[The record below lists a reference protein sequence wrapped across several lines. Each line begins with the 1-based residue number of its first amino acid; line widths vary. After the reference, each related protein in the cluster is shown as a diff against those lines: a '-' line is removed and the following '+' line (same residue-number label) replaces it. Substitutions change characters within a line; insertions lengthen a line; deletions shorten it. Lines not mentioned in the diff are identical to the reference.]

1 MGSPDPILRS
11 GGVGGPGGGQD
22 GYAQNHREQLPHV
35 GVPDAGNR
43 LGARSAGRD
52 TIWPVATPADAFD
65 RLPKVELHC
74 HVEGTM
80 RPATVVEL
88 ARRNGVA
95 LPTADPTLL
104 YRYDSLDSF
113 LAVFWLVQSTLATRD
128 DWARLAYESVVDGAA
143 HGVVHRESFFTPA
156 RHLAGG
162 QDLAA
167 IVGGLT
173 RGSPP
178 PRPKPASRVS

>member
-1 MGSPDPILRS
+1 
-11 GGVGGPGGGQD
+11 
-22 GYAQNHREQLPHV
+22 
-35 GVPDAGNR
+35 
-43 LGARSAGRD
+43 LGARIAGGD

-113 LAVFWLVQSTLATRD
+113 LAVFWLVQSTLATRG

-143 HGVVHRESFFTPA
+143 HGVVHREAFFTPA

-162 QDLAA
+162 QHLPLSAA
-167 IVGGLT
+167 CT
-173 RGSPP
+173 TGSLP
-178 PRPKPASRVS
+178 PRPKPAPRVS